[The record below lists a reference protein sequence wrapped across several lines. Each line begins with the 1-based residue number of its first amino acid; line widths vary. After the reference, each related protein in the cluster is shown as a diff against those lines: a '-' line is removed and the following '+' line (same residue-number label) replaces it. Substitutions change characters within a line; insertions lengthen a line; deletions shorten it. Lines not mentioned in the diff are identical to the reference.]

1 MRPLWTPPLDA
12 ARQAATKGWRWL
24 AEMEQLAATFTASGL
39 PDGFAVAAAELYA
52 RPIEWRTPLPAGPR
66 WRRSSLLWSPEAAAD
81 RRALSLTEGALEA

>member
-52 RPIEWRTPLPAGPR
+52 RPDRVPDAL
-66 WRRSSLLWSPEAAAD
+66 AD
-81 RRALSLTEGALEA
+81 SDTLEAVLAALTGSGR